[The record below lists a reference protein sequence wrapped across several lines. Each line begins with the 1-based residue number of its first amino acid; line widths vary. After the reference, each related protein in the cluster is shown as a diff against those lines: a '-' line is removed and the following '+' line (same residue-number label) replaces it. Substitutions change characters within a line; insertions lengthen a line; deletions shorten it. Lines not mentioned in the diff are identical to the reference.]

1 MDSITSSIA
10 EDGIRVALTGTG
22 GDELFYGYNKYF
34 NAFKL
39 QKKISLFSKIPF
51 LNFSKNI

>member
-10 EDGIRVALTGTG
+10 EDGIRVALNWYW

-39 QKKISLFSKIPF
+39 QRKLVCFQNYLF
-51 LNFSKNI
+51 

>member
-10 EDGIRVALTGTG
+10 EDGIKLLTGTG

-39 QKKISLFSKIPF
+39 QKKISLFSKYLF
-51 LNFSKNI
+51 